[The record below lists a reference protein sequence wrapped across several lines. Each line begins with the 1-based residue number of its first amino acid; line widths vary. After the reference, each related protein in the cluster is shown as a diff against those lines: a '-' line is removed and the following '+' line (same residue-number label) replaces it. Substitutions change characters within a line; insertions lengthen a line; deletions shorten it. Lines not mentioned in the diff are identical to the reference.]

1 MNKNEITEFD
11 VLIVYSDRLAQSASN
26 KSAKFPF
33 SKKSGKQNYN
43 TIYSYFLEVCKRNDL
58 KAAFTSSGD
67 IVGPGMC
74 KSYWTFKS
82 GAWNKVLENG
92 FSKLIFDKVSPVN
105 NKRSESYNLL
115 FSSRSVAPFNDR
127 NLFNIC
133 FDKQKT
139 YDKFKAFAIPT
150 VSVERNNKKE
160 FNKAYKKLR
169 TEISRHQSEK
179 DFSDQIIIKDRF
191 GAGGLNIYK
200 YKLGNQ
206 DLPLPLKK
214 HKKIS
219 FIIQPFVNFDKGF
232 VYKKALTSTDIRVI
246 FLGKKIIQTY
256 IRIAKQGEFR
266 CNEHAGGLLKY
277 VKREQLPKKVIKISK
292 EIAKKLNKN
301 NALFTL
307 DFVLSNSG
315 RVYLLEAN
323 TKPGLD
329 WNQTKIE
336 NEIEAKKLI
345 RIIVKEIVR
354 RTQKPKANFRNIHL
368 ASSPSVVN
376 TFLLN

>member
-43 TIYSYFLEVCKRNDL
+43 TVYSYFLKVCKRNGL
-58 KAAFTSSGD
+58 MAAFTSSGD
-67 IVGPGMC
+67 IAGPGMC
-74 KSYWTFKS
+74 KSYWTFKN
-82 GAWNKVLENG
+82 GAWHKVLESG

-105 NKRSESYNLL
+105 DKRSESYNLL
-115 FSSRSVAPFNDR
+115 FSSKGVAPFNDR
-127 NLFNIC
+127 DLFKIC

-139 YDKFKAFAIPT
+139 YDKFKAYAIPT

-169 TEISRHQSEK
+169 YEISKHQNEK

-206 DLPLPLKK
+206 DLPLPLKN

-232 VYKKALTSTDIRVI
+232 VYKKTLTSTDIRVI

-277 VKREQLPKKVIKISK
+277 VKREQLPKKIIKTSK
-292 EIAKKLNKN
+292 VIAKKLNKK

-329 WNQTKIE
+329 WNQAKIE

-345 RIIVKEIVR
+345 RIVVKEIVR
-354 RTQKPKANFRNIHL
+354 RTHKLNRNHKETLFTSSHAFAN
-368 ASSPSVVN
+368 AY
-376 TFLLN
+376 